1 MTKSSSMALHKP
13 HSIYMDPRVRYRA
26 QLGLTLNGVWS
37 RSLWFSLRFGKG
49 RPLHEGSSA
58 PEFGFCP
65 FRVREFFSWTKAD
78 ERPKLALPV
87 RDPAR
92 GSGTD
97 KERQGWPPQKGS
109 QNSEP
114 AQRHGRAVA
123 LGEEFPLSFR
133 SIHAVGQGGRGVFFR
148 RPKKTGCFSSA
159 FPSKRP
165 RGPIGK
171 WPLSFFYASEALA
184 TGPLCGRG
192 PPSRGGRREAVGPL
206 NSRVSHLSSVTFR

>member
-1 MTKSSSMALHKP
+1 MDSPNWTHQTVETSNQVRVQTNNDQVALDWRFGLPLQFNVTKSSSMALHKP
-13 HSIYMDPRVRYRA
+13 HSIYMDPCVRYRA
-26 QLGLTLNGVWS
+26 QLGLTVNGVWS

-133 SIHAVGQGGRGVFFR
+133 SIHAVGQGGRLF
-148 RPKKTGCFSSA
+148 
-159 FPSKRP
+159 
-165 RGPIGK
+165 
-171 WPLSFFYASEALA
+171 
-184 TGPLCGRG
+184 
-192 PPSRGGRREAVGPL
+192 
-206 NSRVSHLSSVTFR
+206 